1 MEMRRAISKDE
12 MANLPI
18 RRFDG
23 EVRLIASSHEL
34 ERARAE
40 VRRESLLG
48 FDTETR
54 PAFRKGESYPPALA
68 QLAGEHAVWI
78 FQLQRV
84 DCSLA
89 LAEIL
94 AAAGIVKTGVG
105 MADDLRQLKKVF
117 PFTEASVVDVG
128 SLAKRLGIEQTGI
141 RNLAGLVLGY
151 RIPKGKRTSNWAAQQ
166 LTREQIGYAAMD
178 AWAARELYLKLSPV
192 HPPGLLPAA

>member
-23 EVRLIASSHEL
+23 EVRLIHSSHEL
-34 ERARAE
+34 ERARADL
-40 VRRESLLG
+40 RRESLLG

-68 QLAGEHAVWI
+68 QLAGERAVWI
-78 FQLQRV
+78 FQLQRT
-84 DCSLA
+84 DCSAA
-89 LAEIL
+89 LVEIL
-94 AAAGIVKTGVG
+94 AAPGVVKTGVG
-105 MADDLRQLKKVF
+105 IADDLRQLKKVF
-117 PFTEASVVDVG
+117 PFSEAAVVDVG
-128 SLAKRLGIEQTGI
+128 SLAKRLGIEQTGL

-178 AWAARELYLKLSPV
+178 AWAARELYLRIKEIGV
-192 HPPGLLPAA
+192 